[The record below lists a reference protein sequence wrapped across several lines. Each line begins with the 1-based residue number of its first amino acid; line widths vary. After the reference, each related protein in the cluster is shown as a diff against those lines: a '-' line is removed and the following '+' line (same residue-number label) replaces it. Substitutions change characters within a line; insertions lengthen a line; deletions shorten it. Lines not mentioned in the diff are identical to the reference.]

1 MPSFLHSVFMFFAG
15 FYARNTVNGSITN
28 IYKAPMSKSRGVKVL
43 FCLTETNMSVLSW
56 KDLNSAAML
65 DFVIGV
71 QEVLFCGKCAV
82 FLNNLCC

>member
-1 MPSFLHSVFMFFAG
+1 
-15 FYARNTVNGSITN
+15 
-28 IYKAPMSKSRGVKVL
+28 MSKSRGVKVL

-71 QEVLFCGKCAV
+71 QEVLFCGECAV